1 MAARP
6 LRIVTHDTGRA
17 AGGARE
23 VRTFATGRL
32 DTAAGR
38 GGRSTGRRG
47 RSGGGVGVGVGSELA
62 RIRTSDLLTEPGKK
76 ERIHSPMGGRLPP
89 LKSGVS
95 PLGTLRPLETSRALD
110 QARRPLP
117 GSPTGL

>member
-1 MAARP
+1 VGAAA
-6 LRIVTHDTGRA
+6 RA

-47 RSGGGVGVGVGSELA
+47 RSGGGVGVGVASELA
-62 RIRTSDLLTEPGKK
+62 RIRRATLFAALLLRKK
-76 ERIHSPMGGRLPP
+76 KL
-89 LKSGVS
+89 
-95 PLGTLRPLETSRALD
+95 
-110 QARRPLP
+110 
-117 GSPTGL
+117 

>member
-1 MAARP
+1 MGVVAACGAR
-6 LRIVTHDTGRA
+6 LRESDVGAAARA

-47 RSGGGVGVGVGSELA
+47 RSGGGVGVGVASELA
-62 RIRTSDLLTEPGKK
+62 RIRRATLFTEPG
-76 ERIHSPMGGRLPP
+76 LPP
-89 LKSGVS
+89 
-95 PLGTLRPLETSRALD
+95 
-110 QARRPLP
+110 
-117 GSPTGL
+117 